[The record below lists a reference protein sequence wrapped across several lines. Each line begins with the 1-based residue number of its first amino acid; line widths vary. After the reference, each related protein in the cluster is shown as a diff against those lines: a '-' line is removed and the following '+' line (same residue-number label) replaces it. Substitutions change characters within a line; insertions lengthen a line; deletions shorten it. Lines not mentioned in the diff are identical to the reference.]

1 MRILRAWRWGVR
13 LVVIATLAALGA
25 YAYLTRPASLR
36 AALEAQLAQS
46 GLRLEA
52 VEHISFS
59 PAGGL
64 RLGDV
69 RVTRAGAAAR
79 PPSSADLDALWVR
92 RAHVRCNLAD
102 LLLGRFVLRQIVVDE
117 ADLSL
122 CHRPSDGMEGLA
134 RAVDS
139 TTAGWDWRRL
149 PRIDVRSCDL
159 RLYSQNSD
167 GRTRFLRRWV
177 IAVRGVPHADAA
189 DDQLYELDVRQLAGP
204 RGGPQDEPR
213 PLLAMSVGRRGMNLA
228 SGWIDLALAAELVP
242 PEWARELRELAV
254 DGHLRVDEAICDSR
268 GVASATVRAHGIRL
282 AVPIEDEGTL
292 AADRWLQV
300 RDGAGVV
307 SVERREDDGPLFA
320 ARWNLAASL
329 NGAAAELTGAAELRP
344 PVDPNATTS
353 ADAGGAS
360 LPAVGGFEIAGRV
373 ERLRLPE
380 RPLHDGFVYARR
392 LPGPVRAFLDDYRP
406 EGAASISFSF
416 SRQDPSSAP
425 TIEALIDA
433 HGGRCCYRRF
443 PYPIDDVHGRLR
455 FSAGELHLEALHGR
469 HGSALIRADGR
480 VFGTDQWCGFDLLF
494 RGENVP
500 LDAGLYAALPDRE
513 QRLWEHVRPIGLADV
528 VTRVHRPHGS
538 REAGPRAPEVE
549 VDARLLAGG
558 LDIRP
563 DARLHHV
570 SGLLRADDGALTIH
584 AIHGEAQ
591 GATFAL
597 RGAIGLADDPGQARP
612 VAAATRVHIEASD
625 YPLIHEQP
633 IIGPAGESLGSIR
646 LAAVADIW
654 GRLEPDRN
662 GPSAGESTG
671 ASAGVADGR
680 YTILIRDGTLGAFD
694 PDWEWQN
701 LNGWVRLGPDAGP
714 ELSLSARHEL
724 GCVEVAARLPA
735 TAAPPADGAPH
746 ESAPSSI
753 RARAGDAAPSTDLQL
768 RAAGPAIDRILAQ
781 LVPQRWA
788 AACAALNLRG
798 SGELTADL
806 HPAAAGLAP
815 IMEIC
820 LSAEGMQP
828 SPLPLELR
836 DISGRLLL
844 REDGF
849 ELSEARATHQSDGG
863 ELVLSGKGGWRAPTP
878 WSEMQV
884 SAEDIVL
891 TPVTIRALPEPVARL
906 LEQLSLQG
914 RLGLRFDRL
923 RFEGGEARAW
933 RINGQVRL
941 TQADMKLG
949 LELRDFAADVDGACR
964 VLSDGRTELSA
975 DFALRGGFLA
985 GRPIDYLE
993 GRLDQ
998 PLGEDWLSL
1007 SGVAGSMCGGQVIAS
1022 VQINQKTLDYSLS
1035 LTLED
1040 LDLDRF
1046 LSRGEAGTPGDAEAQ
1061 RGQRAPGRLG
1071 GRIWVRRQG
1080 SQQEPM
1086 GGGELRI
1093 VGGSLLS
1100 TPVSA
1105 SILDESRR
1113 SRLVRMSDALNYADL
1128 RFLWQGDRV
1137 LFTRVDIRT
1146 PDRRLVGNGGAWNLR
1161 TDAVELT
1168 LVAAP
1173 PAGAANLGPLTDL
1186 LHGQELVQ
1194 YRVSG
1199 TAAKPRV
1206 AIDPLYT
1213 LSDALRRM
1221 LEGE

>member
-36 AALEAQLAQS
+36 AALEAQLARS

-69 RVTRAGAAAR
+69 RVTRAGTAAR
-79 PPSSADLDALWVR
+79 PPSSADLDALWIR
-92 RAHVRCNLAD
+92 RAHISCNLMD
-102 LLLGRFVLRQIVVDE
+102 LLRGRFVLRQIVVDE

-122 CHRPSDGMEGLA
+122 CHRPGDGMEGLA

-159 RLYSQNSD
+159 RLYSQSQD

-177 IAVRGVPHADAA
+177 IAVRGAPHADA
-189 DDQLYELDVRQLAGP
+189 DDDELFELDVRQLAGP
-204 RGGPQDEPR
+204 RGGPLDEPR
-213 PLLAMSVGRRGMNLA
+213 SLLEMSVGRRGMNLA

-242 PEWARELRELAV
+242 PEWARKLSDLAA
-254 DGHLRVDEAICDSR
+254 DGHLRVEEAICDGR
-268 GVASATVRAHGIRL
+268 GVVSATLRTHGVRL
-282 AVPIEDEGTL
+282 AVPIEDEGTA

-300 RDGAGVV
+300 RDAAGVV
-307 SVERREDDGPLFA
+307 SVERREDAGPLYA
-320 ARWNLAASL
+320 ARWKLAASL

-344 PVDPNATTS
+344 PGDRHATTS
-353 ADAGGAS
+353 ADAGGAP
-360 LPAVGGFEIAGRV
+360 LAVVGGFEIDGRV
-373 ERLRLPE
+373 ERVRLPE
-380 RPLHDGFVYARR
+380 RPRHDGFAHARR
-392 LPGPVRAFLDDYRP
+392 LPGPVRAFLNDYRP

-416 SRQDPSSAP
+416 ARRDPSSAP
-425 TIEALIDA
+425 AIEGLIEA
-433 HGGRCCYRRF
+433 HGARCCYRRF

-455 FSAGELHLEALHGR
+455 LSGGALHLEALHGR

-480 VFGTDQWCGFDLLF
+480 VFGTDQWSGFDLLF

-500 LDAGLYAALPDRE
+500 LDAGLYAALPERE
-513 QRLWEHVRPIGLADV
+513 QRLWERVRPIGLADG
-528 VTRVHRPHGS
+528 VTRVHRPQGS
-538 REAGPRAPEVE
+538 REAGARTPEVE

-558 LDIRP
+558 PDIRP
-563 DARLHHV
+563 DARLHHI

-584 AIHGEAQ
+584 AIHGDVH
-591 GATFAL
+591 GAALAL
-597 RGAIGLADDPGQARP
+597 RGAVGLTDDPGQARP
-612 VAAATRVHIEASD
+612 VAAATSVYIEAAD
-625 YPLIHEQP
+625 YPLSHEQQ
-633 IIGPAGESLGSIR
+633 ITGPGGESLGSIR

-654 GRLEPDRN
+654 GRPEPDQD
-662 GPSAGESTG
+662 GPAAGQSRG
-671 ASAGVADGR
+671 AAADAADGR

-694 PDWEWQN
+694 PAWEWQS
-701 LNGWVRLGPDAGP
+701 LNGWVRLRPDAGP

-735 TAAPPADGAPH
+735 AAPSADGAPH
-746 ESAPSSI
+746 GPAPSSI
-753 RARAGDAAPSTDLQL
+753 QARAADAAPSTDLQL

-788 AACAALNLRG
+788 PACAALNLSG

-836 DISGRLLL
+836 DIAGRLLL

-849 ELSEARATHQSDGG
+849 ELSEARARHQSDGG
-863 ELVLSGKGGWRAPTP
+863 ELVLSGKGGWREPTP

-884 SAEDIVL
+884 SAESFVL
-891 TPVTIRALPEPVARL
+891 TPATIRALPEPVARL

-914 RLGLRFDRL
+914 RVGLRFDRL

-933 RINGQVRL
+933 RVNGQVSL

-949 LELRDFAADVDGACR
+949 LELREFAADVNGACR
-964 VLSDGRTELSA
+964 VLADGRSELSA
-975 DFALRGGFLA
+975 DFALSGGFLA

-998 PLGEDWLSL
+998 SLGEDWLSIN
-1007 SGVAGSMCGGQVIAS
+1007 GVAGSMCGGQVVAS
-1022 VQINQKTLDYSLS
+1022 VQINQKSLDYSLS
-1035 LTLED
+1035 LTLDD

-1046 LSRGEAGTPGDAEAQ
+1046 LSRGEAGVRGDGAAP
-1061 RGQRAPGRLG
+1061 RGNRAAGRLG

-1080 SQQEPM
+1080 AQQEPL

-1113 SRLVRMSDALNYADL
+1113 SRLARMSDALNYADL

-1146 PDRRLVGNGGAWNLR
+1146 PDRRLVGSGGAWDLR

-1194 YRVSG
+1194 YRVTG

-1213 LSDALRRM
+1213 ISDALRRM